1 MLTGTEICHNF
12 ISISTD
18 IMYMYLCSRLCNGY
32 IPKTVLYEQI
42 SKNVIG
48 SENCVIF
55 FPTEAFETYSIYWY
69 SVYCHW
75 ISLSINLRLILKHIS
90 TVTTGNGLK
99 KLTNIR
105 LSQVKF
111 RLMEERNDISQ
122 QCFDSWYVLWCDCL
136 KGKAEK
142 HNHISL

>member
-55 FPTEAFETYSIYWY
+55 FPTEAFETYIAYTDIAY
-69 SVYCHW
+69 TAIEFHCQ
-75 ISLSINLRLILKHIS
+75 
-90 TVTTGNGLK
+90 
-99 KLTNIR
+99 LT
-105 LSQVKF
+105 
-111 RLMEERNDISQ
+111 
-122 QCFDSWYVLWCDCL
+122 
-136 KGKAEK
+136 
-142 HNHISL
+142 